1 MIFIYNK
8 VIESKSNCQQWM
20 PENHYWLWFLI
31 LVRPTHKLAL
41 LFSTIKMILKLGPVT
56 ANQSYKLPRIFCCGK
71 NHIWLFALWC
81 WVGLFIYFLNITPS
95 MQHEQTQM
103 IHYLHLTSNYLKVS
117 KAVLFGC
124 MISSHSWYCCNF
136 CKYPSNHLWTSN
148 CDRIPQYFPKINKLR
163 ISK

>member
-1 MIFIYNK
+1 MIFILY
-8 VIESKSNCQQWM
+8 ITRS
-20 PENHYWLWFLI
+20 LLT
-31 LVRPTHKLAL
+31 LVFDISEAL

-56 ANQSYKLPRIFCCGK
+56 ENQSYKLPQIFCCGK
-71 NHIWLFALWC
+71 KHIWLFTLWC
-81 WVGLFIYFLNITPS
+81 WVGLLIYFLNITPS

-163 ISK
+163 ISKLKFLSNL